1 VNEVLLD
8 AENKQGDFSI
18 SFDIAE
24 LPDVDSD
31 WNDGNPEFTI
41 TIFDN
46 NDGNGKFNASLGERF
61 ISATFEV
68 DYDILYG
75 PDDAKIG
82 AQLSAPSVIEI
93 TFDKGIDDTAPNYGP
108 DAEIVNEDPDFLTL
122 NQGPNNVGSSLNIKL
137 SSLLQQ
143 VHEFAGNDIISGA
156 GNYFVEIEESY
167 YGYHG
172 LYVKDADTG
181 YTIDKVIGEIEITED
196 LMPISDLKLET
207 NDGTGP
213 QVQVLETTRDT
224 DGTLTFKGAEID
236 AKYFESLGEP
246 GSIAPSLQFNLNDVI
261 DTDTPLRQT
270 VEVTLFEDNNSNGM
284 IDATEQ
290 YIKAMFDVEREGDGG
305 QEILT
310 LLPSNEV
317 TPGVWENLIEV
328 EVGIGDIATSTVE
341 LENNDIDQ
349 FIMSDGNN
357 ATPGTVDLKL
367 LSIIEK
373 ANSIDD
379 ALVGGMTEAGDDLY
393 IQVTLHDGDKED
405 DILEGSINIV

>member
-1 VNEVLLD
+1 M
-8 AENKQGDFSI
+8 
-18 SFDIAE
+18 
-24 LPDVDSD
+24 DSD
-31 WNDGNPEFTI
+31 WNYGNPEFTI

-75 PDDAKIG
+75 PDGAKIG

-93 TFDKGIDDTAPNYGP
+93 SFDKGIEDQGYRNDV
-108 DAEIVNEDPDFLTL
+108 DAEIVNEDLDFLTL

-196 LMPISDLKLET
+196 LMPISDLELET

-224 DGTLTFKGAEID
+224 DGTLIFKDANID

-270 VEVTLFEDNNSNGM
+270 VEVTLFEDTNSDGQL
-284 IDATEQ
+284 DATEQ
-290 YIKAMFDVEREGDGG
+290 YIKAMFDVEREGDGV
-305 QEILT
+305 QETLT
-310 LLPSNEV
+310 LLPAYKNAN
-317 TPGVWENLIEV
+317 GVWENLIEI
-328 EVGIGDIATSTVE
+328 EVGKDGTSSFAE
-341 LENNDIDQ
+341 IFNSESDQ
-349 FIMSDGNN
+349 FVMSDGNN

-367 LSIIEK
+367 LSIIEQ
-373 ANSIDD
+373 ANNLDE
-379 ALVGGMTEAGDDLY
+379 ALVGGMTEAGDELY
-393 IQVTLHDGDKED
+393 IQVTLHDGHKED